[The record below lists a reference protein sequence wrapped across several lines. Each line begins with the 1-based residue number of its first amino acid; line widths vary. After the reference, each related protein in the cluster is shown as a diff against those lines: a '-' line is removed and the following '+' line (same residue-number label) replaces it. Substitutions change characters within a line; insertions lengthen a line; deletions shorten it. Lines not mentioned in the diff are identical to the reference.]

1 MAAIALADCNN
12 FYASAERLFRPDLCA
27 RPVIV
32 LSSNDGNV
40 IARSPEAKALGIAMG
55 APFHELT
62 ALIARHHIAVCS
74 ANFAL
79 YADMSDRVMGVL
91 EQFTPHLEVYS
102 IDESFLDLSHLP
114 AAARHSVASQIR
126 STVRTWTG
134 IPLSIGIAPTKTLAK
149 LANDH
154 AKALPEGIC
163 LLTTDVEIAH
173 ALQRTLIEEI
183 WGIGARRAAFL
194 RRHGIIAAADFAQA
208 DYAWVKRHLY
218 TPVARTLLELRGIAC
233 ISIEQNRTQ
242 RKATI
247 TCSRAFGRPI
257 VTLDELKEALAL
269 YVTRAAEKLRAQHA
283 LARSLEVFV
292 STNPFQRH
300 RPQYA
305 KSARVRLPRA
315 TTYTPELL
323 RAALAGLERIYR
335 AGIAYHKAGVLLT
348 DLVDDAIVQEHL
360 FAPLMDAR
368 HIEVMQLVDAIN
380 ARYGRDTIGMAMRA
394 TTATGWQ
401 TRQAQLSPR
410 YTTRW
415 EDLAHAR

>member
-12 FYASAERLFRPDLCA
+12 FYASAERVFRPDLCA

-32 LSSNDGNV
+32 LSNNDGNV
-40 IARSPEAKALGIAMG
+40 IARSSEAKALGISMG
-55 APFHELT
+55 APFHELKP
-62 ALIARHHIAVCS
+62 LIARHNIAVCS

-91 EQFTPHLEVYS
+91 DRFTPQLEVYS

-114 AAARHSVASQIR
+114 AATHDTVASQIR
-126 STVRTWTG
+126 RTVRTWTG

-149 LANDH
+149 LANDR
-154 AKALPEGIC
+154 AKTLPEGIC
-163 LLTTDVEIAH
+163 MLTSNVAIAH
-173 ALQRTLIEEI
+173 ALQCTPIEDI
-183 WGIGARRAAFL
+183 WGIGTRRGAFL
-194 RRHGIIAAADFAQA
+194 RRHDITTAAAFAQA

-218 TPVARTLLELRGIAC
+218 IPVARTLLELRGIAC
-233 ISIEQNRTQ
+233 ITIEQNRTQ
-242 RKATI
+242 RKAI

-257 VTLDELKEALAL
+257 VTRDELQEALAL

-292 STNPFQRH
+292 STNSFQQQ

-305 KSARVRLPRA
+305 KSTHVRLPRA
-315 TTYTPELL
+315 TNYTPELL

-335 AGIAYHKAGVLLT
+335 EGVSFHKAGVMLT
-348 DLVDDAIVQEHL
+348 DIVDDTIVQEHL
-360 FAPLMDAR
+360 FAPLVDAR
-368 HIEVMQLVDAIN
+368 HTEVMQLVDAIN
-380 ARYGRDTIGMAMRA
+380 ARYGRDSIGMARCAMA
-394 TTATGWQ
+394 PGWQ
-401 TRQAQLSPR
+401 MRQTRLSPR

-415 EDLAHAR
+415 EDLAHAH